1 MKRKV
6 KKMTGKQPKTNHTA
20 GQGMVEFALVLPVLI
35 VIIAGIIGF
44 GHFFFAHTVIVSA
57 SREASRYGS
66 VTGIGPAG
74 VQRYRDCAG
83 ILGAAVNIG
92 SVVGVQADDI
102 SISYDSGPGT
112 GILGT
117 CPDGGVGPEVPLG
130 SRVVVQINTLYHP
143 IMPLLNLPNIPI
155 DSLTARTI
163 LKDIPAGTVANL
175 PTLTQP
181 AATATQPGGPP
192 TATLPPG
199 VDPTNTAVPTM
210 TLLPTKTSTPVA
222 TNTPWSSP
230 TALPPTATFTATPI
244 NPTPNPCPQA
254 DGFEIL
260 YSDIVFN
267 LRGAE
272 AGLNTLSRVDLN
284 WPSSSPKARWES
296 LQFGVSPDGAPVL
309 IGNFT
314 SALNPT
320 IASMCATG
328 CTAKWSLSDVATRQ
342 IDAGQ
347 TKAISFSFS
356 HNLPNGTYFVKFT
369 FENGCHIVFTEN
381 H

>member
-1 MKRKV
+1 
-6 KKMTGKQPKTNHTA
+6 
-20 GQGMVEFALVLPVLI
+20 MVEFALVLPVLI
-35 VIIAGIIGF
+35 VIVAGIIGF

-83 ILGAAVNIG
+83 IVAAAVNIG

-112 GILGT
+112 TLLGT
-117 CPDGGVGPEVPLG
+117 CPVDGVGPEVPLG
-130 SRVVVQINTLYHP
+130 SRVVVQINAQYRP
-143 IMPLLNLPNIPI
+143 VMPLLNLPNIPI

-181 AATATQPGGPP
+181 AATATQPGGAP
-192 TATLPPG
+192 TATLPPATLPPG
-199 VDPTNTAVPTM
+199 VTPTETAVPTM

-230 TALPPTATFTATPI
+230 TPPPPTATYTATPS

-267 LRGAE
+267 LHGAE
-272 AGLNTLSRVDLN
+272 AGLNTLSRVDLS

-296 LQFGVSPDGAPVL
+296 LQYGVSPNGEPVL

-314 SALNPT
+314 SNLSPT
-320 IASMCATG
+320 LASLCATG
-328 CTAKWSLSDVATRQ
+328 CTAPWSTADVTARQ
-342 IDAGQ
+342 IGSGE
-347 TKAISFSFS
+347 TKAIDYSFS
-356 HNLPNGTYFVKFT
+356 HNLPNGTYLVKFT
-369 FENGCHIVFTEN
+369 FENGCHIIFTEN

>member
-6 KKMTGKQPKTNHTA
+6 KKMTGKQSKTNHTA

-66 VTGIGPAG
+66 VTGIGPGG

-83 ILGAAVNIG
+83 IVAAAVNIG
-92 SVVGVQADDI
+92 SVVGVQAGDVTI
-102 SISYDSGPGT
+102 NYDSGPGT
-112 GILGT
+112 TSLGT
-117 CPDGGVGPEVPLG
+117 CADGGVGPEVPLG
-130 SRVVVQINTLYHP
+130 SRVVVQINTQYRP
-143 IMPLLNLPNIPI
+143 VMPLLNLPNIPI

-181 AATATQPGGPP
+181 AATATQPGVPP

-199 VDPTNTAVPTM
+199 VTPTNTAVPTM

-254 DGFEIL
+254 DGFEVL
-260 YSDIVFN
+260 YSNIVFN
-267 LRGAE
+267 LHGAE
-272 AGLNTLSRVDLN
+272 AGLNTLSRVDLS

-296 LQFGVSPDGAPVL
+296 LQFGVTQNGSPVL

-320 IASMCATG
+320 IASICASG
-328 CTAKWSLSDVATRQ
+328 CTAPWSIADVTTRQ
-342 IDAGQ
+342 IDSGE
-347 TKAISFSFS
+347 TKAVDYSFS

-369 FENGCHIVFTEN
+369 FENGCHILFTET